1 MTESDYNPN
10 DPEFLASCALDE
22 PLSGEA
28 KAKHDEA
35 LDASSDVRSLGEQLG
50 AIDRL
55 VKRWGRRQPNID
67 WKDYTRLV
75 KARVESIGE
84 EDQLDAVDSL
94 MSKWASSH
102 PIIDERRFESA
113 VMDRIGRYGSAN
125 VRRRIIF
132 RIGASLA
139 AAAAIAIVATGFYR
153 SNPSDQRFVQ
163 VAIGPPGRVAST
175 YGPSSAFAVVSFDRT
190 PPIRKITGRQSSL
203 SFLAMGSSPLGGL
216 MEESP
221 PL

>member
-10 DPEFLASCALDE
+10 DPEFLASRALDE

-28 KAKHDEA
+28 KAKLDEA
-35 LDASSDVRSLGEQLG
+35 LDASNDVRSLGEQLD

-55 VKRWGRRQPNID
+55 VKRWGRRQPDVD
-67 WKDYTRLV
+67 WKDHARLI

-94 MSKWASSH
+94 MSKWASSQ

-139 AAAAIAIVATGFYR
+139 AAAAIAIVATGLYQL
-153 SNPSDQRFVQ
+153 NPSDHRFAR
-163 VAIGPPGRVAST
+163 VAIGPMSRVAST
-175 YGPSSAFAVVSFDRT
+175 YGPRSAVALVSFDRT
-190 PPIRKITGRQSSL
+190 PPTREITGRQSSL

>member
-1 MTESDYNPN
+1 MTETDYNPN
-10 DPEFLASCALDE
+10 DPEFLASRALDE

-28 KAKHDEA
+28 KAKLDEA
-35 LDASSDVRSLGEQLG
+35 LGASDDVRSLGEQLD

-67 WKDYTRLV
+67 WKNHARLI

-84 EDQLDAVDSL
+84 ADQLDAVDSL
-94 MSKWASSH
+94 MSKWASSQ
-102 PIIDERRFESA
+102 PIIDEHRFESA
-113 VMDRIGRYGSAN
+113 VMDRIRRYGPMN

-139 AAAAIAIVATGFYR
+139 AAAAIAIVATGLFR
-153 SNPSDQRFVQ
+153 SNRSDQRIVRI
-163 VAIGPPGRVAST
+163 AIGPSSRIAST
-175 YGPSSAFAVVSFDRT
+175 YGPSSAVALVSFDRT
-190 PPIRKITGRQSSL
+190 PPTQEITGRQSSL

-216 MEESP
+216 MEESL